1 MVTHDEKL
9 KIVNDLLR
17 KSMAILEQ
25 KGNSYTSEDCL
36 SNFKQA
42 AMLQECTTAQA
53 LWGMAAKHI
62 ISISNMISNKIEYDE
77 SIWDEKLGDAIN
89 YLCLLKVVIKENQ
102 MDKGE
107 ILYDYRGQNS

>member
-9 KIVNDLLR
+9 KIVNDLLC

-25 KGNSYTSEDCL
+25 KGNSYTTEDCL

-42 AMLQECTTAQA
+42 AMLQGCTTAQA

-62 ISISNMISNKIEYDE
+62 ISISNMIANKIEYDE

-89 YLCLLKVVIKENQ
+89 YLLLLKVVIEEGQ
-102 MDKGE
+102 MGRSE
-107 ILYDYRGQNS
+107 MIYDYD